1 MKILSF
7 IILLFISSAQIQAQE
22 INWLTIEQAEKVQKE
37 NPKKPMFID
46 IYTDW
51 CGWCAKLDAETF
63 KDAKV
68 VKHISEN
75 YIPVKLDA
83 EQKKTINF
91 RGQDFKFIK
100 AGRSGIN
107 VLAYHLLQGK
117 TAFPSM
123 VIFSSKGEI
132 INTLNGYFTPEQ
144 LLQQL

>member
-1 MKILSF
+1 MRILPL
-7 IILLFISSAQIQAQE
+7 IILLFISIQIKAQE
-22 INWLTIEQAEKVQKE
+22 INWLTIEQAEKAQKE
-37 NPKKPMFID
+37 NPNKPMFID

-51 CGWCAKLDAETF
+51 CGWCAKLDAKTF
-63 KDAKV
+63 KDTNV

-83 EQKKTINF
+83 EHKDIINF

-100 AGRSGIN
+100 SGRSGIN
-107 VLAYHLLQGK
+107 LLAYHLLQGK

-123 VIFSSKGEI
+123 VILSSDGKI
-132 INTLNGYFTPEQ
+132 LNTLNGYFTPEQ